1 MRKIN
6 TGRSSKGRTS
16 AAKARYSVQR
26 VCAEAYDAIEQDTI
40 KMGRMLRAKSGRR
53 YVGNLGAWYRARVMR
68 CAMRMMANS
77 LVIMEANDRAL
88 GAVATS
94 RMAMAK
100 RR

>member
-1 MRKIN
+1 MRKVK
-6 TGRSSKGRTS
+6 TSRSAKGRKS
-16 AAKARYSVQR
+16 VDKAEYSVQR

-53 YVGNLGAWYRARVMR
+53 YMGNLRSWHRARVMR

-77 LVIMEANDRAL
+77 LIIMEANDRAL

-94 RMAMAK
+94 RTALAK